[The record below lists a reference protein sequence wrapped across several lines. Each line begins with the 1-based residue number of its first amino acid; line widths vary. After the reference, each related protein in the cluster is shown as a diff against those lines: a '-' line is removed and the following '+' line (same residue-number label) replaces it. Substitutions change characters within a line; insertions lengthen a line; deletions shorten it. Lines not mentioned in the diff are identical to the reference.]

1 MDANKNVRAT
11 AKAAKLS
18 LRITDPQSP
27 GAIVPEPECQHNK
40 NRSLRFCEMEP
51 MNGDAFG
58 PVSSE
63 GIRYE
68 RAQTKWDL
76 NPMVQ
81 LFQGNPI
88 IEIFQIV
95 IAICS
100 IWIIASEVM
109 RRAGQ

>member
-1 MDANKNVRAT
+1 
-11 AKAAKLS
+11 
-18 LRITDPQSP
+18 
-27 GAIVPEPECQHNK
+27 
-40 NRSLRFCEMEP
+40 
-51 MNGDAFG
+51 
-58 PVSSE
+58 
-63 GIRYE
+63 
-68 RAQTKWDL
+68 
-76 NPMVQ
+76 MVQ